1 MDELFA
7 LGNVPNWNAT
17 LSAPNSARPDGRSQ
31 RHHQRIRG
39 RPVMTK
45 FGLMGAAV
53 AVLAAGFANPLMA
66 QAVIDYPAAC
76 AQCPGNPYAGGYQP
90 GAGDLENLYA
100 MSDQDSSYCSRRYR
114 SDDPTSGSYLGY
126 DGRLHP
132 CL

>member
-1 MDELFA
+1 
-7 LGNVPNWNAT
+7 
-17 LSAPNSARPDGRSQ
+17 
-31 RHHQRIRG
+31 
-39 RPVMTK
+39 MTK

-53 AVLAAGFANPLMA
+53 VLSAGFATPLMA

-76 AQCPGNPYAGGYQP
+76 AQCPGNSYTGGYQP

-100 MSDQDSSYCSRRYR
+100 MSDQDSSYCARRYR
-114 SDDPTSGSYLGY
+114 SDNPTSGSYLGY